1 MVEEVVASPIS
12 RTRLREIKRHVAI
25 AFAREHGVF
34 SRAQLAEATG
44 LSAAT
49 VTRLVRDLLAEGYV
63 VETGAGP
70 SSGGRPQ
77 TMLEFQAGNELVAV
91 VDLHDGEIDAALR
104 DWNGDLHGTM
114 VRRPLVDLRRDLPE
128 VIGELRDQ
136 VGSRLKATAIA
147 IPGVAMGGEGQIR
160 LAPSIARGEG
170 PALGAALLDAL
181 DMPVVVDNDVNLMV
195 VGEHVAGAAVDTDD
209 VFLAHIGASG
219 IGAALMIDGVVRR
232 GARGSAGEIGFMP
245 LGAALAPS
253 SDVGAFEGE
262 WALGALH
269 RRADALLGPGDG
281 PLLERLRDA
290 QVPAAR
296 QLLIDALRAWG
307 RAIAAA
313 VCVLDPARVLLS
325 GPRMTD
331 GDLDV
336 LIEETSR
343 FVPGGVDI
351 RPAAIGPRALHLGAA
366 RRAFDAHDARSAR

>member
-1 MVEEVVASPIS
+1 MVEDVVASPIS
-12 RTRLREIKRHVAI
+12 RTRFREIKRQVAI
-25 AFAREHGVF
+25 GFAREHGRF

-49 VTRLVRDLLAEGYV
+49 VTRLIRDLLAEGYV

-104 DWNGDLHGTM
+104 DWHGDVHGEG
-114 VRRPLVDLRRDLPE
+114 VRQPLGDLRRDLPR
-128 VIGELRDQ
+128 VIGTLREQ

-147 IPGVAMGGEGQIR
+147 IPGVAMGREGEIR

-170 PALGAALLDAL
+170 PALGAALLETL
-181 DMPVVVDNDVNLMV
+181 EMPVVVDNDVNLMV

-209 VFLAHIGASG
+209 VFLAHIGATG

-232 GARGSAGEIGFMP
+232 GARGSAGEIGFLP
-245 LGAALAPS
+245 LGSAVAPS
-253 SDVGAFEGE
+253 SEVGAFESE
-262 WALGALH
+262 WALDALH
-269 RRADALLGPGDG
+269 RRADTILGPGSG
-281 PLLERLRDA
+281 PVLERLRTA
-290 QVPAAR
+290 QAPAA
-296 QLLIDALRAWG
+296 QELLLDALHAWG

-313 VCVLDPARVLLS
+313 VCLLDPARVLLS
-325 GPRMTD
+325 GPQLTER
-331 GDLDV
+331 DLEV
-336 LIEETSR
+336 LIEETAR
-343 FVPGGVDI
+343 FVPGEVDV

-366 RRAFDAHDARSAR
+366 RRAFDAHDARSAS